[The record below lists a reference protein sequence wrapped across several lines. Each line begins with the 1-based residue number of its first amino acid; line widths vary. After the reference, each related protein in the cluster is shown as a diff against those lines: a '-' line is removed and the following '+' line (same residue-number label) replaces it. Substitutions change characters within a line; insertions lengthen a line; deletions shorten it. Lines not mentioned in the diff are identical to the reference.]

1 MTVQCSVPPSSVN
14 IWPRYMW
21 IHLGLDKAYVETI
34 FVTSDRTVYT
44 VQCDWTMWQ
53 FSGSTQ
59 CDCSVFSVTVQCSV
73 FSVQC
78 APPPSGF
85 IRYAATPHCL
95 KLPKKISFV
104 PSCLNKYSKTFGTVL
119 TKTLVKIF
127 EWLKDMFF
135 PTIYFVAI
143 CRYIERLIY
152 GISIAI
158 AKTYVMKCHKCFWW
172 IVMCGS
178 VSNLLSLERLR
189 DVWGK
194 TITVKAD

>member
-1 MTVQCSVPPSSVN
+1 MLKPYFLPVTVQCILFSATEQCDSSVEL
-14 IWPRYMW
+14 
-21 IHLGLDKAYVETI
+21 H
-34 FVTSDRTVYT
+34 
-44 VQCDWTMWQ
+44 
-53 FSGSTQ
+53 
-59 CDCSVFSVTVQCSV
+59 SVTAQCSV

-143 CRYIERLIY
+143 CRYIERLVY

-158 AKTYVMKCHKCFWW
+158 AKTYVMKCHKCF
-172 IVMCGS
+172 
-178 VSNLLSLERLR
+178 
-189 DVWGK
+189 
-194 TITVKAD
+194 